1 MATLL
6 RERFRA
12 LQEALMES
20 YESGATD
27 LHSQLTYWHLVRK
40 EQAVLYKARQDGLR
54 TLGLQPVPTLQVS
67 EYRAKEA
74 ISMTLLLK
82 TFIKSH
88 FVRESWTLQ
97 DVSAELVLH
106 TKPKN
111 TFKKRGYTVEVL
123 FDHDPMKAF
132 PYTNFSDI
140 YYQDENEI
148 WHKTEG
154 KVDYDGMYYEE
165 PNGDRV
171 YFQLFDEDAHKYGQ
185 SGQWTVNYKNT
196 TLSPPVTSS
205 TRPTSST
212 SPFGISGT
220 TNTETQQKTTF
231 GRVQTAESASTSSPS
246 PRGRRAQQGESPVPS
261 KRRRRNGSAGQGTV
275 PSPGEV
281 GRRLRTVA
289 RTGLSRIRRLQEE
302 ARDPPI
308 AIIKGPANPLKCWR
322 NRCNQKYASLF
333 VSMSTA
339 WNWVNDNSTKEERS
353 RLLVAF
359 ANNAQRDMFVKL
371 VTFPRGTTYA
381 FGKLDSL

>member
-1 MATLL
+1 
-6 RERFRA
+6 
-12 LQEALMES
+12 MES

-54 TLGLQPVPTLQVS
+54 TLGLQPVPALQVS

-74 ISMTLLLK
+74 ISMTLLLR
-82 TFIKSH
+82 TFIKSQ
-88 FVRESWTLQ
+88 FARESWTLQ

-111 TFKKRGYTVEVL
+111 TFKKKGYTVEVL

-132 PYTNFSDI
+132 PYTNFSEI
-140 YYQDENEI
+140 YYQDDNEM
-148 WHKTEG
+148 WYKTEG

-171 YFQLFDEDAHKYGQ
+171 YFQLFDEDAQKFGR

-212 SPFGISGT
+212 STAGVSGT
-220 TNTETQQKTTF
+220 TDAETQQKVSS
-231 GRVQTAESASTSSPS
+231 GRLQASEVASTSSPS
-246 PRGRRAQQGESPVPS
+246 PRRRRKQQQRESPIS
-261 KRRRRNGSAGQGTV
+261 TKRRRRSGSTGQGSV

-281 GRRLRTVA
+281 GGRHRTVA

-322 NRCNQKYASLF
+322 NRCNQKYASLY

-339 WNWVNDNSTKEERS
+339 WNWVNDDSTKQERS

-359 ANNAQRDMFVKL
+359 ASYAQRDMFVKL

-381 FGKLDSL
+381 FGQLDSL